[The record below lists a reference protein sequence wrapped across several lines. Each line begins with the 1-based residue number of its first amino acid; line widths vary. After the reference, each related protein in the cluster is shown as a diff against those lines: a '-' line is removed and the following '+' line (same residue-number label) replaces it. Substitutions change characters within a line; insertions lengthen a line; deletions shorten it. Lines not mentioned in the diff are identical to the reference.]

1 MSISLAQ
8 LQATVDHASAT
19 FIQEQQARK
28 AEFENSSL
36 RATEEYEKQ
45 FWEWAADIRIVANTI
60 TTITDEIDDDIPD
73 PTRRLLLEVFGYIRD
88 ELLDMYR
95 ELQSV
100 SSSKIETE
108 FEYKEMFTP
117 DEWEKIRQDELY
129 VSWRRD
135 HPHEGLQEY
144 LTELFQRVLGEKQIK
159 ADVRIELDIPYIPGY
174 YDVTLSRTAAEKDT
188 SIGVYGVYANVTFL
202 R

>member
-1 MSISLAQ
+1 MLGQPS
-8 LQATVDHASAT
+8 V
-19 FIQEQQARK
+19 K
-28 AEFENSSL
+28 NSKLGRRNLKTAPSEPL
-36 RATEEYEKQ
+36 KSTRSSSGG
-45 FWEWAADIRIVANTI
+45 WAADIRIVADTI
-60 TTITDEIDDDIPD
+60 AAITDEIDDSIPD
-73 PTRRLLLEVFGYIRD
+73 PARRLLLEVFWHIRG
-88 ELLDMYR
+88 ELLDMYH

-129 VSWRRD
+129 ISWRRD

-159 ADVRIELDIPYIPGY
+159 ADVRIELDIPYIPRY
-174 YDVTLSRTAAEKDT
+174 TLLRTVAKADT
-188 SIGVYGVYANVTFL
+188 SIGVYANVTFL